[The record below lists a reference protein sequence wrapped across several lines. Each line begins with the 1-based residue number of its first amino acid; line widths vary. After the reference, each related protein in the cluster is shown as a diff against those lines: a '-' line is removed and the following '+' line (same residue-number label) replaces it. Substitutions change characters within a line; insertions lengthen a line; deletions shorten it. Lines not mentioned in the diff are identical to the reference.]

1 MLGWK
6 IVEREIEPG
15 VSLERAREILKEA
28 GFEEN
33 VINPGYVIFK
43 QPGTVLTTKGENY
56 PLEAALAGTESGLL
70 LQLRYDVFVLFDTGD
85 LERFADELADK
96 LSA

>member
-1 MLGWK
+1 MWGWN

-15 VSLERAREILKEA
+15 VSLERAREILQEI

-33 VINPGYVIFK
+33 VINPEYVIFK
-43 QPGTVLTTKGENY
+43 QAGTVLTTKGEKY
-56 PLEAALAGTESGLL
+56 PLEAALAATESGLF
-70 LQLRYDVFVLFDTGD
+70 LQIRYDVFVLFDTGD
-85 LERFADELADK
+85 LERFADRLAEK